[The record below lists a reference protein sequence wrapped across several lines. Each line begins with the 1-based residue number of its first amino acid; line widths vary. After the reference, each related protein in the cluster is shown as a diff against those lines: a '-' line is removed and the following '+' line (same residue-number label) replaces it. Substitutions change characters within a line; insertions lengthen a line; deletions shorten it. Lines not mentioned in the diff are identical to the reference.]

1 MKRLITILSATLT
14 LLTACAEN
22 ADSGYVDV
30 SRAEQQYSA
39 AQSEPPAEELLLDDR
54 AKVFLQ
60 TGYSLSSTQ
69 LAIFETNSRRLV
81 DLNTGVISSF
91 CDIPGCPHDDTATDT
106 CLEYQPINSPHFANG
121 GMYYTKYFSPGKL
134 FFRSNGEE
142 RPVFEN
148 TFYTDKEAELEPDA
162 KTGCGF
168 FIRGETLYVTGMT
181 YFYTVDIGTMKQS
194 CEPVIISESPIW
206 NADISGDMFYVTN
219 ENLELISY
227 DMKSG
232 ELKKLADKVW
242 RIQACDDSLY
252 YIKTD
257 DGKNSVFK
265 SDPDGSNE
273 KKLVSDTELS
283 MYVTDKYIYYLTAD
297 GLYSSDLSG
306 GNAKKISLELTYENN
321 EQYVTRDFG
330 TVQLISCPSS
340 RFIYLLDYTKSTG
353 DKCYNALFRIDKETN
368 EVSATSLGIWYQP
381 EGGGKEE
388 ILSY

>member
-1 MKRLITILSATLT
+1 MKKLIPIIFASLT
-14 LLTACAEN
+14 LLTACA
-22 ADSGYVDV
+22 DSSDSKYVDV
-30 SRAEQQYSA
+30 SKAEQQYSSTK
-39 AQSEPPAEELLLDDR
+39 SEPPAEELLLDDK
-54 AKVFLQ
+54 AKVFLHS
-60 TGYSLSSTQ
+60 GYSFSSNQ
-69 LAIFETNSRRLV
+69 FAVFETDSKKMI
-81 DLNTGVISSF
+81 DLNTGIISSF
-91 CDIPGCPHDDTATDT
+91 CDIPGCPHDDTAIDT
-106 CLEYQPINSPHFANG
+106 CKEYMSINNPIFTKD
-121 GMYYTKYFSPGKL
+121 GMYYTNYFSPGKL
-134 FFRSNGEE
+134 FFKSAGEE
-142 RPVFEN
+142 EVVFEN

-181 YFYTVDIGTMKQS
+181 YFYTVNIGTMKQS

-257 DGKNSVFK
+257 DGNNSVFK

-381 EGGGKEE
+381 ENGKEE
-388 ILSY
+388 IISE

>member
-1 MKRLITILSATLT
+1 MKKLIPIIFASLT
-14 LLTACAEN
+14 LLTACA
-22 ADSGYVDV
+22 DSSDSKYVDV
-30 SRAEQQYSA
+30 SKAEQQYSSTK
-39 AQSEPPAEELLLDDR
+39 SEPPAEELLLDDK
-54 AKVFLQ
+54 AKVFLHS
-60 TGYSLSSTQ
+60 GYSFSSNQ
-69 LAIFETNSRRLV
+69 FAVFETDSKKMI
-81 DLNTGVISSF
+81 DLNTGIISSF
-91 CDIPGCPHDDTATDT
+91 CDIPGCPHDDTAIDT
-106 CLEYQPINSPHFANG
+106 CKEYMSINNPIFTKD
-121 GMYYTKYFSPGKL
+121 GMYYTNYFSPGKL
-134 FFRSNGEE
+134 FFKSAGEE
-142 RPVFEN
+142 EVVFEI

-181 YFYTVDIGTMKQS
+181 YFYTVNIGTMKQS

-257 DGKNSVFK
+257 DGNNSVFK

-381 EGGGKEE
+381 ENGKEE
-388 ILSY
+388 IISE

>member
-1 MKRLITILSATLT
+1 MKKLIPILFASLI
-14 LLTACAEN
+14 LLTACVEES
-22 ADSGYVDV
+22 DSGYVDV
-30 SRAEQQYSA
+30 SRAEQQYSSA
-39 AQSEPPAEELLLDDR
+39 ASEQSAEELLLDDK
-54 AKVFLQ
+54 AKVFLHS
-60 TGYSLSSTQ
+60 GYSVSSNQ
-69 LAIFETNSRRLV
+69 FAVFEQDRKKLI
-81 DLNTGVISSF
+81 DLNTGIISSF
-91 CDIPGCPHDDTATDT
+91 CDIPGCPHDDTAIDT
-106 CLEYQPINSPHFANG
+106 CKEYMPINNPIFTKD
-121 GMYYTKYFSPGKL
+121 GMYYTNYFSPGKL
-134 FFRSNGEE
+134 FFKSAGEE
-142 RPVFEN
+142 KVVFEN

-232 ELKKLADKVW
+232 KLKKLADKVW

-257 DGKNSVFK
+257 EGKNSVFK

-273 KKLVSDTELS
+273 KKLISDTELS
-283 MYVTDKYIYYLTAD
+283 MYVTDKSIYYMTND
-297 GLYSSDLSG
+297 GLYSCDLSG
-306 GNAKKISLELTYENN
+306 GNAKKICLELTYENGEEYITN
-321 EQYVTRDFG
+321 DFG

-368 EVSATSLGIWYQP
+368 EVRATSLGIWYQP
-381 EGGGKEE
+381 ENGREE

>member
-1 MKRLITILSATLT
+1 MKKLITLIITAA
-14 LLTACAEN
+14 LLCGCEDT
-22 ADSGYVDV
+22 DGSYVDV
-30 SRAEQQYSA
+30 SSAGAQFSA
-39 AQSEPPAEELLLDDR
+39 AVRAASGEELKNDDK
-54 AKVFLQ
+54 AKVFLHS
-60 TGYSLSSTQ
+60 GYSFSSNQ
-69 LAIFETNSRRLV
+69 FAVFETDSKKLI
-81 DLNTGVISSF
+81 DLNTGIISSF
-91 CDIPGCPHDDTATDT
+91 CDIPGCPHDDTAIDT
-106 CLEYQPINSPHFANG
+106 CKEYMPINNPIFTKD
-121 GMYYTKYFSPGKL
+121 GMYYTNYFSPGKL
-134 FFRSNGEE
+134 FFKSAGEE
-142 RPVFEN
+142 KVVFEN
-148 TFYTDKEAELEPDA
+148 TFYTDKEAGLEPDA
-162 KTGCGF
+162 ITGCGF
-168 FIRGETLYVTGMT
+168 FIRGETIYVTGMT

-194 CEPVIISESPIW
+194 CEPVIISQSPIW
-206 NADISGDMFYVTN
+206 NADVNGEMFYVTN

-257 DGKNSVFK
+257 DGNNSVFK

-283 MYVTDKYIYYLTAD
+283 MYVTDKYIYYLRAD

-306 GNAKKISLELTYENN
+306 GNAKKISLELTYENGEEYAAN
-321 EQYVTRDFG
+321 DFG